1 MRRVPASSEE
11 ARLAILNAPFEAGG
25 WERAVEAICGA
36 TGCHGAHLLGMGGP
50 LVLPLNIV
58 TGLDGRIQNYLGDA
72 NMHGPVNWRVGS
84 TTVPMAIQHD
94 GHYAAYRAANDT
106 ADYDDAA
113 SDLDMQFGCQS
124 VVLGDQSMFL
134 GIAMMRGRREGP
146 CTAETLASFAAL
158 LRPLQR
164 AVRMQLALDG
174 EAAELML
181 GDIAA
186 LHGATILLD
195 RLGSLAALTPAADFA
210 FEEDGP
216 LMLSGLAVRVRDQ
229 ALDRKFQRALARL
242 LNCNDADSA
251 PLQQMCVSSGA
262 RSWQLVIMRLPDR
275 EHGLGFDPHLAV
287 TLRPFKPIAATV
299 LQAAG

>member
-1 MRRVPASSEE
+1 MGSIAPNEE
-11 ARLAILNAPFEAGG
+11 ARLAILNAPFQERG
-25 WERAVEAICGA
+25 WKHAVSAICEA

-58 TGLDGRIQNYLGDA
+58 SGIDEKIGKYLGDA
-72 NMHGPVNWRVGS
+72 HLHGAVNWRVGS
-84 TTVPMAIQHD
+84 TTVPLAIQHD
-94 GHYAAYRAANDT
+94 LHYAAYRAANDT

-113 SDLDMQFGCQS
+113 SDLDMQFGCQAI
-124 VVLGDQSMFL
+124 VLGDESMFL

-146 CTAETLASFAAL
+146 CTTETLMNFAAL

-181 GDIAA
+181 GDMAG

-195 RLGSLAALTPAADFA
+195 RLGSLAALTPAAEPA
-210 FEEDGP
+210 FEEGGP
-216 LMLSGLAVRVRDQ
+216 LMLSGLAVRLRDP
-229 ALDRKFQRALARL
+229 ALDRRFQRSLAGLLKCKDAL
-242 LNCNDADSA
+242 SA
-251 PLQQMCVSSGA
+251 PVHQMRISCGA
-262 RSWQLVIMRLPDR
+262 RSWQLVVMRLPDR

-287 TLRPFKPIAATV
+287 TLRA
-299 LQAAG
+299 L

>member
-1 MRRVPASSEE
+1 
-11 ARLAILNAPFEAGG
+11 
-25 WERAVEAICGA
+25 
-36 TGCHGAHLLGMGGP
+36 MGGP

-58 TGLDGRIQNYLGDA
+58 SGLDEKIGQYLG
-72 NMHGPVNWRVGS
+72 NVHLHGPVNWRVGS

-94 GHYAAYRAANDT
+94 LHYAAYRAANDT

-113 SDLDMQFGCQS
+113 SDLDMQFGCQA
-124 VVLGDQSMFL
+124 VVLGDESMFL

-146 CTAETLASFAAL
+146 CTPETLADFSVL

-174 EAAELML
+174 EAGELML
-181 GDIAA
+181 GDMAG

-195 RLGSLAALTPAADFA
+195 RLGSLIAMTPAAESA

-216 LMLSGLAVRVRDQ
+216 LTLAGLAVRVRDPG
-229 ALDRKFQRALARL
+229 LDRQFQRALARL
-242 LNCNDADSA
+242 LKCDDALSA
-251 PLQQMCVSSGA
+251 PLHQMRISFGA
-262 RSWQLVIMRLPDR
+262 GSWQLVIMRLPER

-287 TLRPFKPIAATV
+287 TLRA
-299 LQAAG
+299 L

>member
-1 MRRVPASSEE
+1 MATELGAAVESLRE
-11 ARLAILNAPFEAGG
+11 AKLAILNAPFEEQG
-25 WERAVEAICGA
+25 WERAVTAICAA

-58 TGLDGRIQNYLGDA
+58 SGLDSRIHKYLGDTHL
-72 NMHGPVNWRVGS
+72 HGSVNWRIGS

-94 GHYAAYRAANDT
+94 AHYAAYRSSHDT

-124 VVLGDQSMFL
+124 MVLGDEAMFL
-134 GIAMMRGRREGP
+134 GLAMMRGRREGP

-181 GDIAA
+181 GQIDG
-186 LHGATILLD
+186 LHGATVLID
-195 RLGSLAALTPAADFA
+195 RLGSLAAMTPAAEAA
-210 FEEDGP
+210 FDDAGP
-216 LMLSGLAVRVRDQ
+216 LRLSGLSVRLSDS
-229 ALDRKFQRALARL
+229 AADRLFQSALARL
-242 LNCNDADSA
+242 LAY
-251 PLQQMCVSSGA
+251 SGA
-262 RSWQLVIMRLPDR
+262 MSVPLHEMRVSASGRSWQVVVMRLPDR
-275 EHGLGFDPHLAV
+275 EHGLGFEPHLAL
-287 TLRPFKPIAATV
+287 TIKEAA
-299 LQAAG
+299 

>member
-1 MRRVPASSEE
+1 MRTVARNED
-11 ARLAILNAPFEAGG
+11 ARLAILNAPFEERG
-25 WERAVEAICGA
+25 WERAVSAICEA

-58 TGLDGRIQNYLGDA
+58 SGLDEKIHRYLGDA
-72 NMHGPVNWRVGS
+72 HLHGRVNWRVGS
-84 TTVPMAIQHD
+84 STIPMAIQHEL
-94 GHYAAYRAANDT
+94 HYAAYRAANDT

-113 SDLDMQFGCQS
+113 SDLDMQFGCQAI
-124 VVLGDQSMFL
+124 VLGDESMFL
-134 GIAMMRGRREGP
+134 GIAMMRGRREGA
-146 CTAETLASFAAL
+146 CTAETLGSFAAL

-181 GDIAA
+181 GDMSA

-195 RLGSLAALTPAADFA
+195 RLGSLVAMSPAAESG

-216 LMLSGLAVRVRDQ
+216 LTLAGLSVRVRDRG
-229 ALDRKFQRALARL
+229 LDRQFQRALARL
-242 LNCNDADSA
+242 LKSDDALSA
-251 PLQQMCVSSGA
+251 PLHRMRISSGA
-262 RSWQLVIMRLPDR
+262 RSWQLVVMRLPER

-287 TLRPFKPIAATV
+287 TLRA
-299 LQAAG
+299 L

>member
-1 MRRVPASSEE
+1 MRSVGPNNEE
-11 ARLAILNAPFEAGG
+11 AALAILNAPFEERG
-25 WERAVEAICGA
+25 WERAVGAICEA
-36 TGCHGAHLLGMGGP
+36 TGCHGAHLLGVGGP

-58 TGLDGRIQNYLGDA
+58 SGLDENIHKYLGNA
-72 NMHGPVNWRVGS
+72 HLHGRVNWRVGS

-94 GHYAAYRAANDT
+94 IHYAAYRAANDT

-113 SDLDMQFGCQS
+113 SELDMPFGCQAI
-124 VVLGDQSMFL
+124 VLGDESMFL

-146 CTAETLASFAAL
+146 CTPETLGSFAAL
-158 LRPLQR
+158 LPRLQR
-164 AVRMQLALDG
+164 SVRMQLALDG

-181 GDIAA
+181 GDMAA

-195 RLGSLAALTPAADFA
+195 RLGSLSAMTSAAEAA

-216 LMLSGLAVRVRDQ
+216 LMLAGLAVRVRDPAQ
-229 ALDRKFQRALARL
+229 DGRFQRALARL
-242 LNCNDADSA
+242 LKCNDVLST
-251 PLQQMCVSSGA
+251 PLHQMNVSLRD

-287 TLRPFKPIAATV
+287 TLRAV
-299 LQAAG
+299 